1 MPKKFGTNTKSQEA
15 RDKREAAKQ
24 AEKSRREAQEE
35 EEYWKDEDKH
45 VNRKLLRKETK
56 HMEQIERKN
65 QLRKLHDE
73 EMGKLESPKSQSAK
87 HEAPSKLTQAQIAAA
102 RERLNAQLAQ
112 LAPKKQPQVQDYQL
126 QNPNRTGDD
135 VAEARTV
142 EDAIKVLRVAGDDVV
157 TERHPEKRMK
167 AVYLAYEEKV
177 LPELRKENPSMRL
190 SQLKQLAFKN
200 FQTAPE
206 NPKNQPHLD
215 YNTK

>member
-1 MPKKFGTNTKSQEA
+1 MPKKFGTNTKSKEA

-24 AEKSRREAQEE
+24 A
-35 EEYWKDEDKH
+35 DKAE
-45 VNRKLLRKETK
+45 KETR

-65 QLRKLHDE
+65 QLKKLHDE
-73 EMGKLESPKSQSAK
+73 EMDKLESAK
-87 HEAPSKLTQAQIAAA
+87 PQTAKQEAPSKLTQAQIAAA

-112 LAPKKQPQVQDYQL
+112 LAPKKQLQVQDYQL
-126 QNPNRTGDD
+126 QNPNRTEDD
-135 VAEARTV
+135 VVEARTV
-142 EDAIKVLRVAGDDVV
+142 EDAIKALRVVGDEAV

-167 AVYLAYEEKV
+167 AVYMAYEERV
-177 LPELRKENPSMRL
+177 LPELRKENPGMRL

-200 FQTAPE
+200 FQTSPE